1 MTSILTNTASMA
13 ALQTLRAVGANLASQ
28 QMQVSS
34 GLRVGAAADNVA
46 YWSISTTMKSDRLA
60 VSSADDAMGV
70 GVAKVDT
77 AYAAMNSVI
86 DILSDFKAKLV
97 TAKESSTDLDKIQ
110 SDLDQLK
117 KQVVSISDAASFSGQ
132 NWLTTDVEDIY
143 DMDINRTTVV
153 SGFTRGIDG
162 SVSVNTADHV
172 LAQTSLFNST
182 GGGILQADPRD
193 LKTIGGIRFEF
204 GDGLRSSYAP
214 RNTLGSGPS
223 DFRFDFSAPVTF
235 AAGDSITFNV
245 TVDQDNPAD
254 GISAPYD
261 PGQTTPIT
269 ITAAK
274 INTALGRTDGTI
286 NDYKEYAAVLTSVL
300 AGSGLSATTYWR
312 YEPPGQT
319 NTRVDIPDIVGI
331 VRGGIASKDGSSMAI
346 SGLTFNG
353 VADVGQIANRAVS
366 YGVRSSSMTLDF
378 QPFKVYDDVVV
389 SLRLRVDRAYESFS
403 FDKDFVNTTLG
414 KETGKVE
421 TSAEMATLLD
431 TLFNRND
438 VTIAAAGAGSVL
450 VETDPLVDRKSG
462 EKSGI
467 GIDGISVN
475 IEPVPTMNFLDVDV
489 AANPA
494 MIDTYVGY
502 IETVLGRSI
511 DGAASLGSLQMR
523 LDMQSDFAGKMMD
536 TIDSGVGRLIDTDME
551 EASAKL
557 SALQT
562 QQQLAVQS
570 LQISNQAPERLLIL
584 FN

>member
-28 QMQVSS
+28 QTQVSS
-34 GLRVGAAADNVA
+34 GLRVSAAADNVA

-143 DMDINRTTVV
+143 DEDLNRTTVV
-153 SGFTRGIDG
+153 SGFTRGTDG
-162 SVSVNTADHV
+162 SVSVNTAEHV

-204 GDGLRSSYAP
+204 GGGSMSSYAL
-214 RNTLGSGPS
+214 RNTVGSAPGA
-223 DFRFDFSAPVTF
+223 FTFDFSAPVTF
-235 AAGDSITFNV
+235 AADDSISFSV

-261 PGQTTPIT
+261 PGQTTPVT

-286 NDYKEYAAVLTSVL
+286 NDYKEYAAVLRSVL
-300 AGSGLSATTYWR
+300 AGSGLTAKTYTR
-312 YEPPGQT
+312 YEPPNQT
-319 NTRVDIPDIVGI
+319 TTWVDIPDIVGI
-331 VRGGIASKDGSSMAI
+331 VRQGIPSKDGSSMAI
-346 SGLTFNG
+346 SGVTFNG
-353 VADVGQIANRAVS
+353 VADVGQIGNKAVS

-378 QPFKVYDDVVV
+378 QEFKVYDDVVV
-389 SLRLRVDRAYESFS
+389 SLRLTVDRAYESFS

-414 KETGKVE
+414 KDDGKVE
-421 TSAEMATLLD
+421 TAAEMATLLD
-431 TLFNRND
+431 TLFNRAD
-438 VTIAAAGAGSVL
+438 LTIAAAGAGSIL
-450 VETDPLVDRKSG
+450 VETNPLVDRKSG

-489 AANPA
+489 AANP
-494 MIDTYVGY
+494 MMLDTYVSY
-502 IETVLGRSI
+502 IETVLGRTI

-523 LDMQSDFAGKMMD
+523 LDMQSNFANKMMD
-536 TIDSGVGRLIDTDME
+536 MIDSGVGRLIDADME

-570 LQISNQAPERLLIL
+570 LQISNQTPERLLML